1 MRPSN
6 QTLQWIV
13 KQMRKIEL
21 PVEENLNKKLV
32 RGTSKVNKLF
42 LTV

>member
-21 PVEENLNKKLV
+21 PVEGNLNKKLV